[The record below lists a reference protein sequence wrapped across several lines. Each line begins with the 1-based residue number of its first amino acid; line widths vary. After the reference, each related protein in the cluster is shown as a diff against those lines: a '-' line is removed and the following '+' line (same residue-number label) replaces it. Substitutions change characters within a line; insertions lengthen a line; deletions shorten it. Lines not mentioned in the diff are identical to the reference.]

1 MERMKDG
8 LEKCGKNKG
17 LFSSEENENIFH
29 MFYHVKVLRPVGR
42 KNTLVNRA
50 LSSLHG
56 GSFKITLSFF
66 TGSVPGILKESV
78 PEILKGSVPGILKG
92 SVPGIPAS
100 VYPRSLKGVYPGS
113 LKGV

>member
-1 MERMKDG
+1 MVRMKNG

-29 MFYHVKVLRPVGR
+29 IYYHLKVLRPVGR
-42 KNTLVNRA
+42 KGFVVNRA

-56 GSFKITLSFF
+56 GSFEITLSFF
-66 TGSVPGILKESV
+66 TGSVPGI
-78 PEILKGSVPGILKG
+78 
-92 SVPGIPAS
+92 PAS
-100 VYPRSLKGVYPGS
+100 VYLRSLKGVYPGS